1 MRDAHCKE
9 GTRNLQSLLTP
20 GRSSAGWYSCSWSTG
35 ILARELLTG
44 PCKLTDVV
52 FQILGILA
60 PSMMLALVGFVW
72 FHKGPK
78 FPVPF
83 VTTLV
88 LNVSMPA
95 LLFHTLAQSTVPVT
109 TLGTM
114 AVGTLLVHLVFVSAA
129 ITLLKAARKDWRL
142 CVTYVVGNTGNLGL
156 PVCFLAFGDEGLAYA
171 MTFFAVQCLLLFSV
185 GEIIISG
192 TVDIRRIIGSPILH
206 SVWLGVLV
214 RFLDIQLPQIGL
226 QTLQLL
232 GQIVIPLMLITLG
245 VSLAGMRAA
254 QLSSNVLWSGVR
266 TVVALVIGVGIAELL
281 GLTGVARGVLI
292 IETVV
297 PVAVFNYLLA
307 VKHGRDS
314 SEVSGMILVTHL
326 MAICYLP
333 LVLAFVL

>member
-1 MRDAHCKE
+1 M
-9 GTRNLQSLLTP
+9 
-20 GRSSAGWYSCSWSTG
+20 
-35 ILARELLTG
+35 
-44 PCKLTDVV
+44 DVMV
-52 FQILGILA
+52 QILNILV

-72 FHKGPK
+72 FHKGPE
-78 FPVPF
+78 FPVAF

-95 LLFHTLAQSTVPVT
+95 LLFHTLAGSTVPIAA
-109 TLGTM
+109 LGTM
-114 AVGTLLVHLVFVSAA
+114 VMATVLVHLVFVSVA
-129 ITLLKAARKDWRL
+129 IALLKSARKDWRL
-142 CVTYVVGNTGNLGL
+142 CVTHVVGNTGNLGL
-156 PVCFLAFGDEGLAYA
+156 PLCFLAFGDAGLAYA

-192 TVDIRRIIGSPILH
+192 TVDLQRIVRSPILH

-214 RFLDIQLPQIGL
+214 RFLDIELPQIAL

-254 QLSSNVLWSGVR
+254 QLSSTVLWAGVR
-266 TVVALVIGVGIAELL
+266 TLVALTIGVGIAELL

-307 VKHGRDS
+307 IKHGRDS
-314 SEVSGMILVTHL
+314 SEVSGLILVTHL
-326 MAICYLP
+326 MAIGYLP
-333 LVLAFVL
+333 VVLAFVL

>member
-1 MRDAHCKE
+1 MLPAAR
-9 GTRNLQSLLTP
+9 Q
-20 GRSSAGWYSCSWSTG
+20 SSATLSTG
-35 ILARELLTG
+35 ILAPELLPG
-44 PCKLTDVV
+44 SHHLTDAAY
-52 FQILGILA
+52 QILNILA

-72 FHKGPK
+72 FHKGPA

-88 LNVSMPA
+88 LNVTMPA
-95 LLFHTLAQSTVPVT
+95 LLFHTLAGSTVPIAA
-109 TLGTM
+109 LGTM
-114 AVGTLLVHLVFVSAA
+114 AMATLLVHLVFVCAA
-129 ITLLKAARKDWRL
+129 IALLNSAGKDWRL
-142 CVTYVVGNTGNLGL
+142 CVTHVVGNTGNLGL
-156 PVCFLAFGDEGLAYA
+156 PVCFLAFGEEGLAYA
-171 MTFFAVQCLLLFSV
+171 MTFFAVQCMLLFSV

-192 TVDIRRIIGSPILH
+192 ALGIRRIARSPILH

-214 RFLDIQLPQIGL
+214 RYLDIQLPQVAL

-254 QLSSNVLWSGVR
+254 QLSSTVLWAGAR
-266 TVVALVIGVGIAELL
+266 TLVALTIGVGVAQLL

-314 SEVSGMILVTHL
+314 SEVSGLILVTHL
-326 MAICYLP
+326 MAIGYLP